1 MLKQYTIGTLAK
13 QAGVNVETVRYYQRR
28 GLVPQ
33 PQRPLG
39 GIRRYSSVHLRRLR
53 FIRQAQTLGFA
64 LEEVIDLL
72 ALEDGRRCREAE
84 RIGSSKLAIVRA
96 RVAQLRR
103 VENALASLLD
113 QCHSNTRKIR
123 CPLIVAM
130 EEIGTDADSAR

>member
-33 PQRPLG
+33 PERPIG
-39 GIRRYSSVHLRRLR
+39 GIRRYSSVHVRRLR

-72 ALEDGRRCREAE
+72 ALEDGRHCREAE
-84 RIGSSKLAIVRA
+84 RLGSSKLAIVRA

-103 VENALASLLD
+103 VENALAALLD
-113 QCHSNTRKIR
+113 QCHSNTGKIR

-130 EEIGTDADSAR
+130 EDTETDADSA